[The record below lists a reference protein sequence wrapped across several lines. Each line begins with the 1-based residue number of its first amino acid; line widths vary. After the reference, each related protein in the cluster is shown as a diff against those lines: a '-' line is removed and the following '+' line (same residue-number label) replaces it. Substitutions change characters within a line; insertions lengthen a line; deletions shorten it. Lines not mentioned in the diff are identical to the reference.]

1 MKASIAALVGTRFA
15 IIGGGQ
21 NGEVDGAVLHDCRDQ
36 KRKALETSEVTLQA
50 LCEGLKKFE
59 IKHPNFGGP
68 STSQSFLWKILQIN
82 ELTPHF
88 SSCSVRLHLF
98 GKNQITT
105 SLDRP
110 GARVEKES

>member
-88 SSCSVRLHLF
+88 SSCSVVSSSGFTPPLF
-98 GKNQITT
+98 DIPT
-105 SLDRP
+105 R
-110 GARVEKES
+110 A

>member
-1 MKASIAALVGTRFA
+1 
-15 IIGGGQ
+15 
-21 NGEVDGAVLHDCRDQ
+21 VLHDCRDQ

-88 SSCSVRLHLF
+88 SSCSVV
-98 GKNQITT
+98 
-105 SLDRP
+105 
-110 GARVEKES
+110 VEKRSPADSAAQRKPKENQKKGS